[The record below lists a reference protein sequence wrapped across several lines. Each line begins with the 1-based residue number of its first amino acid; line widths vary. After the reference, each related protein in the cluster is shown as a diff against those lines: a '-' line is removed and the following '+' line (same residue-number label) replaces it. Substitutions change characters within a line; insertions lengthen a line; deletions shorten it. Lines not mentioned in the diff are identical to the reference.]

1 MVLYLLQLTFL
12 WLVFSLVY
20 HFLLSKKSIYVFNR
34 SYLLLTFLGSLII
47 PLVPFDLL
55 LKKIDS
61 FQGVSSSNVNVLSE
75 VVVGISNK
83 TNYYSFGYIEILWI
97 IYTLGTLAFMIHF
110 IIGLIKILKLKNKSY
125 KIVIQG
131 ITVCKIPQENPV
143 FSFFKTVF
151 LNETIFNNLKDNKA
165 IWLHEKAHVKQF
177 HSFDVL
183 LVEVMKIIFW
193 FHPLIYL
200 YRKNIKMNHEY
211 LADQEVLKETDNISD
226 YQHKLIDHIEQTQML
241 LASTFN
247 YNLTQRRIVM
257 MTIKTKKQTKLAVK
271 LFTFFAVAGILTIVA
286 CTNKEGLQPRNKST
300 KNYLPYAEIQIDEK
314 VSSVDD
320 NSEKILQLVQ
330 QKAKP
335 YEGIQAFYNDFMRT
349 FNVPEN
355 LQLDDENEIKT
366 RLKFIIEKDGSFS
379 NIVAVGGGNEAVSDE
394 AIRVLKS
401 MPKWQP
407 AKHEGKIVRSTFTLP
422 IKIRLKP

>member
-1 MVLYLLQLTFL
+1 MILYLLQLTFL

-125 KIVIQG
+125 KIVIEG

-241 LASTFN
+241 LVSTFN
-247 YNLTQRRIVM
+247 YKLTQRRIIM
-257 MTIKTKKQTKLAVK
+257 MTIKTKKLTKLAVK

-286 CTNKEGLQPRNKST
+286 CSQENADEVMITYENIHKKT
-300 KNYLPYAEIQIDEK
+300 EIEEPLK
-314 VSSVDD
+314 FVE
-320 NSEKILQLVQ
+320 NR
-330 QKAKP
+330 AKP
-335 YEGIQAFYNDFMRT
+335 KEGIQAFYNDFMRT

>member
-1 MVLYLLQLTFL
+1 MILYLLQLTFL

-125 KIVIQG
+125 KIVIEG

-241 LASTFN
+241 LVSTFN
-247 YNLTQRRIVM
+247 YKLTQRRIIM
-257 MTIKTKKQTKLAVK
+257 MTIKTKKLTKLAVK

-286 CTNKEGLQPRNKST
+286 CSQENADEVMITYENIHKKT
-300 KNYLPYAEIQIDEK
+300 EIE
-314 VSSVDD
+314 
-320 NSEKILQLVQ
+320 EPLKIC
-330 QKAKP
+330 
-335 YEGIQAFYNDFMRT
+335 
-349 FNVPEN
+349 
-355 LQLDDENEIKT
+355 
-366 RLKFIIEKDGSFS
+366 
-379 NIVAVGGGNEAVSDE
+379 
-394 AIRVLKS
+394 
-401 MPKWQP
+401 
-407 AKHEGKIVRSTFTLP
+407 
-422 IKIRLKP
+422 

>member
-1 MVLYLLQLTFL
+1 MILYLLQLTFL

-131 ITVCKIPQENPV
+131 ITVCKISQENPV

-241 LASTFN
+241 LVSTFN
-247 YNLTQRRIVM
+247 YKLTQRRIIM
-257 MTIKTKKQTKLAVK
+257 MTIKTKKLTKLAVK

-286 CTNKEGLQPRNKST
+286 CSQENADEVMITYENIHKKT
-300 KNYLPYAEIQIDEK
+300 EIEEPLK
-314 VSSVDD
+314 FVE
-320 NSEKILQLVQ
+320 NR
-330 QKAKP
+330 AKP
-335 YEGIQAFYNDFMRT
+335 KEGIQSFYNDFMRT

>member
-1 MVLYLLQLTFL
+1 MILYLLQLTFL

-125 KIVIQG
+125 KIVIEG

-241 LASTFN
+241 LVSTFN
-247 YNLTQRRIVM
+247 YKLTQRRIIM
-257 MTIKTKKQTKLAVK
+257 MTIKTKKLTKLAVK

-286 CTNKEGLQPRNKST
+286 CSQENADEVMITYENIHKKTEIEEPLKFVENRAKPKEG
-300 KNYLPYAEIQIDEK
+300 
-314 VSSVDD
+314 V
-320 NSEKILQLVQ
+320 
-330 QKAKP
+330 
-335 YEGIQAFYNDFMRT
+335 QAFYNDFMRT

-379 NIVAVGGGNEAVSDE
+379 NIVAVGGGNEAVSDK

-422 IKIRLKP
+422 IKIRVKP

>member
-1 MVLYLLQLTFL
+1 MILYLLQLTFL

-125 KIVIQG
+125 KIVIEG

-211 LADQEVLKETDNISD
+211 LADQEVLKETYNISD
-226 YQHKLIDHIEQTQML
+226 YQHKLIDHIEQTHML
-241 LASTFN
+241 LVSTFN
-247 YNLTQRRIVM
+247 YKLTQRRIIM
-257 MTIKTKKQTKLAVK
+257 MTIKTKKLTKLAVK
-271 LFTFFAVAGILTIVA
+271 LFTFFTVAGILTIVA
-286 CTNKEGLQPRNKST
+286 CSQENADEVMITYENIHKKTEIEEPLKFVENRAKPKEG
-300 KNYLPYAEIQIDEK
+300 
-314 VSSVDD
+314 V
-320 NSEKILQLVQ
+320 
-330 QKAKP
+330 
-335 YEGIQAFYNDFMRT
+335 QAFYNDFMRT

-379 NIVAVGGGNEAVSDE
+379 NIVAVGGGNEAVSNE

-407 AKHEGKIVRSTFTLP
+407 AKHKGKIVRSTFTLP
-422 IKIRLKP
+422 IKIRVKP